1 MPSTFP
7 SRLGRRLAVMLAVG
21 GLLASGL
28 SAPAAAPVRAADPL
42 VLRVGTTQDL
52 DSLNPFQTALV
63 VGYEAFTLNYDT
75 LVGWGSNLET
85 IPGFASSWTQSADGL
100 SWTFTIDP
108 DLKWS
113 DGTPAT
119 SEDARWTLQFILDA
133 AAAGKSVGLG
143 YLDPYVTDAGVTKV
157 EAPDPQTL
165 VVTTDHANS
174 KVLQMYLPILP
185 KHIWKDVTLDT
196 VATFTNDPKPGAP
209 IVGTG
214 PYQAVEW
221 QTGQF
226 VSFQRNPNYLG
237 KKGAADQVIVQ
248 VFKNAD
254 TMVQA
259 LKSGELDYAREVN
272 APQLDQLKTQANVVT
287 AVGQGNGFTELGF
300 NTYAKDIPGG
310 GASTKAL
317 RDPAFRDAL
326 GYAVDK
332 QLLVDKI
339 LGGYG
344 AVGTTHVP
352 PFEVKWHTDPATP
365 RTFSIDTARQKLDAA
380 GYPLDAQGRR
390 LDKEGKPISLRL
402 YMPDNNDTY
411 PKSAQFIQDWYGQLG
426 IKVTT
431 QVFDSA
437 TLTDILLPPE
447 AGGAANKANFDMFI
461 WGWGGDVDPN
471 ALLKIFLTD
480 QIGNSSDS
488 LYSNPEYDRLFD
500 EQNKAATDAQRKALI
515 DQMQNIIYDQAPYD
529 ILFYDSNLHAY
540 RTDRFA
546 GWTDQPVGNGVP
558 LFGYGSLDYTLLTAA
573 GAASPSPSP
582 SAAPSE
588 AASPGASA
596 AATPAPTAA
605 PTPAPSAGDTGSSG
619 GGSSMLLVGGIA
631 ALVVVLAVAFV
642 AMRRR
647 GARAEEE

>member
-1 MPSTFP
+1 MRSNGG
-7 SRLGRRLAVMLAVG
+7 SRLARVAVMALAVSALLVG
-21 GLLASGL
+21 G
-28 SAPAAAPVRAADPL
+28 APAPARAADPL

-63 VGYEAFTLNYDT
+63 VGYEAFTLNYQP

-85 IPGFASSWTQSADGL
+85 IPGYASTWAQSADGL

-108 DLKWS
+108 NLTWS

-133 AAAGKSVGLG
+133 VKAGKSVGLG
-143 YLDPYVTDAGVTKV
+143 YLDPYVKDAGITKI

-165 VVTTDHANS
+165 VLTTDHPNN

-185 KHIWKDVTLDT
+185 KHIWKDVTLET

-226 VSFQRNPNYLG
+226 IRFQRNPNYLG
-237 KKGAADQVIVQ
+237 KQGAADQVVLQ

-259 LKSGELDYAREVN
+259 LKSGELDYAKGVN
-272 APQLDQLKTQANVVT
+272 PPQLDQLKTQSNVVT
-287 AVGQGNGFTELGF
+287 AVGQSNGFTELGF

-326 GYAVDK
+326 GYAIDK

-344 AVGTTHVP
+344 TVGTTQIP
-352 PFEVKWHTDPATP
+352 PFEVKWHADPANP
-365 RTFSIDTARQKLDAA
+365 RTFSIDTAKQKLDAA
-380 GYPLDAQGRR
+380 GYALDANGRR
-390 LDKEGKPISLRL
+390 LDKEGKPINLRL

-411 PKSAQFIQDWYGQLG
+411 PKAAQFIQDWYGQLG

-447 AGGAANKANFDMFI
+447 AGGATNKANFDMFI

-471 ALLKIFLTD
+471 ALLKIFLTS
-480 QIGNSSDS
+480 QIGGSSDS
-488 LYSNPEYDRLFD
+488 LYSNPAYDKLFT
-500 EQNKAATDAQRKALI
+500 EQNVATTDAARKALI
-515 DQMQNIIYDQAPYD
+515 DQMQNIVYDQAPYH
-529 ILFYDSNLHAY
+529 ILFYDSNLDAY

-546 GWTDQPVGNGVP
+546 GWTSQPVGNGVP

-573 GAASPSPSP
+573 GAATPSP

-588 AASPGASA
+588 AASPGASGA
-596 AATPAPTAA
+596 AATPAGSAA
-605 PTPAPSAGDTGSSG
+605 PTPAPSAGGSGSSG
-619 GGSSMLLVGGIA
+619 GGNSTLLLVGGIA
-631 ALVVVLAVAFV
+631 ALVVVLAVVFV
-642 AMRRR
+642 ALRRR
-647 GARAEEE
+647 GTRAEEE